1 MRESPSESEG
11 TATTDAGTGTGTG
24 AGQSVSSRAT
34 SWHSDV
40 DAEAVGEAVKA
51 QVRAQARALGMSAD
65 TFGAEEGE
73 SLGPLGGG
81 GGSLLN
87 GNGEHK
93 PRAYSAETAASGGG
107 ERGPLM
113 RADSDPVRKM
123 LRGAS

>member
-1 MRESPSESEG
+1 M
-11 TATTDAGTGTGTG
+11 
-24 AGQSVSSRAT
+24 SSRAT

-51 QVRAQARALGMSAD
+51 QVRAQARALGVSAD

-81 GGSLLN
+81 GGLLNGNGN